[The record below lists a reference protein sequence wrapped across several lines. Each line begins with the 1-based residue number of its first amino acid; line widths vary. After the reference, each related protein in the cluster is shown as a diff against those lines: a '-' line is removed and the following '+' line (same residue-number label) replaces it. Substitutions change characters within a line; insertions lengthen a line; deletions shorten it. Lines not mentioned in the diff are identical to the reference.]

1 MNSKTDDLITRFLSG
16 ELSPEDRIKVEEQ
29 FFADNEFFQQLLS
42 AEDSLID
49 GYFRKTLDTEEQNRA
64 RVLFESAAAQRPEL
78 KFTKD
83 LITLLQDSRAKND
96 MNQWVLPDVWM
107 SVRKHFGA
115 LAIVLA
121 GLVLSAGIFYLYAQK
136 RHLESQQLVME
147 QRNEEAHKSL
157 REEAEN
163 RAELEKQLEI
173 EKEKRLKAEELIV
186 QFQSRRPDTVASI
199 LLAATTQD
207 RGKNARAVTLN
218 PGTRRIQFQLELD
231 ESIQYKQYSVLIS
244 TFNNEQIW
252 SSNSIAATQIKSAR
266 LTVIVL
272 SSLLKSEDYKIEVKG
287 LSDNGTFVHV
297 ADYIFKV
304 RR

>member
-1 MNSKTDDLITRFLSG
+1 MNSKTDELITRFLSG
-16 ELSPEDRIKVEEQ
+16 ELSPEERTNVEER

-49 GYFRKTLDTEEQNRA
+49 GYVMKTPDPEEHKRA
-64 RVLFESAAAQRPEL
+64 RVLFESSSAQRPEL

-83 LITLLQDSRAKND
+83 LINLLHERRPKNYTD
-96 MNQWVLPDVWM
+96 QWVPAVWTN
-107 SVRKHFGA
+107 VRQHFGT
-115 LAIVLA
+115 LTFMLA
-121 GLVLSAGIFYLYAQK
+121 GLLLLAGIFYLYSQK
-136 RHLESQQLVME
+136 RHLESQQLAMQQSSE
-147 QRNEEAHKSL
+147 DARKSL

-186 QFQSRRPDTVASI
+186 QLQSRRPDTVASI

-207 RGKNARAVTLN
+207 RGRNARAVSLN
-218 PGTRRIQFQLELD
+218 PTTRRIQFQLELD
-231 ESIQYKQYSVLIS
+231 ESLRYKQYSVLIS
-244 TFNNEQIW
+244 TFDDQQIW
-252 SSNSIAATQIKSAR
+252 SNNSIDASQIKYAR
-266 LTVIVL
+266 LTVML
-272 SSLLKSEDYKIEVKG
+272 PSHLLKSEDYKIEVKG

-297 ADYIFKV
+297 ADYVFKV